1 MEQMLQHMD
10 NVISIEKDGIQL
22 GAIVRSTYH
31 NDGIGFFSDDND
43 GLQLGYM
50 NRPDNYII
58 APHTHNK
65 IKREVFFTEEIL
77 FIRSGMVRV
86 DFYDDNQIYIESHI
100 IRGGD
105 IVILKAGGHGFKV
118 LERADIFEVKQGPY
132 LGAQDK
138 VRFEPINDELVVVK

>member
-1 MEQMLQHMD
+1 ME
-10 NVISIEKDGIQL
+10 NVIRIEHKGIEL
-22 GAIVRSTYH
+22 GAIVQSTYH
-31 NDGIGFFSDDND
+31 NSGIGFFSNDDD

-50 NRPDNYII
+50 NRPDNYVI

-65 IKREVFFTEEIL
+65 VKREVFFTEEIL

-86 DFYDDNQIYIESHI
+86 DFYDDNQQYVESHI
-100 IRGGD
+100 VRGGD

-138 VRFEPINDELVVVK
+138 VRFEPIADEKAVIK

>member
-1 MEQMLQHMD
+1 MD
-10 NVISIEKDGIQL
+10 NVIKIENNGVKL

-31 NDGIGFFSDDND
+31 NSGIGFFSNDND

-50 NRPDNYII
+50 NRPDNYVI

-65 IKREVFFTEEIL
+65 IKREVFYTEEIL

-86 DFYDDNQIYIESHI
+86 DFYDDNQQYIESHI
-100 IRGGD
+100 ARGGD

-132 LGAQDK
+132 LGSLDK
-138 VRFEPINDELVVVK
+138 VRFEPISDESVIMKDQI

>member
-1 MEQMLQHMD
+1 MD
-10 NVISIEKDGIQL
+10 NVIKIENNGVEL

-31 NDGIGFFSDDND
+31 NSGIGFFSNDND

-50 NRPDNYII
+50 NRPDNYVI

-86 DFYDDNQIYIESHI
+86 DFYDDNQQYIESHI
-100 IRGGD
+100 ARGGD
-105 IVILKAGGHGFKV
+105 IVILKAGGHGFKII
-118 LERADIFEVKQGPY
+118 ERADIFEVKQGPY

-138 VRFEPINDELVVVK
+138 VRFEPIADDMAVVKE

>member
-1 MEQMLQHMD
+1 MD
-10 NVISIEKDGIQL
+10 NVIKIEHNGVNL

-31 NDGIGFFSDDND
+31 NSGIGFFSDDND

-50 NRPDNYII
+50 NRPDNYVI

-86 DFYDDNQIYIESHI
+86 DFYDEEQQYIESHI
-100 IRGGD
+100 VHSGD
-105 IVILKAGGHGFKV
+105 IVILKAGGHGFKI

-138 VRFEPINDELVVVK
+138 VRFEPIADELVNLK

>member
-1 MEQMLQHMD
+1 MD
-10 NVISIEKDGIQL
+10 NVIRIECNGVAL

-31 NDGIGFFSDDND
+31 SSGIGFFSNDQD

-50 NRPDNYII
+50 NRPDGYVI

-86 DFYDDNQIYIESHI
+86 DFYDDNQQYIESHI
-100 IRGGD
+100 VRGGD

-118 LERADIFEVKQGPY
+118 IERADIFEVKQGPY

-138 VRFEPINDELVVVK
+138 VRFEPIADENANIKD

>member
-1 MEQMLQHMD
+1 MD
-10 NVISIEKDGIQL
+10 NVIKIENEGLEL

-31 NDGIGFFSDDND
+31 NNGIGFFSEDTD

-50 NRPDNYII
+50 NRPDNYVIV
-58 APHTHNK
+58 PHTHNK

-86 DFYDDNQIYIESHI
+86 DFYDDKQQYVESHI
-100 IRGGD
+100 VRSGD

-132 LGAQDK
+132 LGNLDK
-138 VRFEPINDELVVVK
+138 VRFEPIADDNAIIKD

>member
-1 MEQMLQHMD
+1 ME
-10 NVISIEKDGIQL
+10 NVTRIKSNNVEL

-31 NDGIGFFSDDND
+31 NSGIGFFSNETD

-50 NRPDNYII
+50 NRPDDYVI

-65 IKREVFFTEEIL
+65 IKREVFITEEIL

-86 DFYDDNQIYIESHI
+86 DFYDDNQKYIESHI
-100 IRGGD
+100 VHGGD
-105 IVILKAGGHGFKV
+105 IVILKAGGHGLKI

-132 LGAQDK
+132 LGLQDK
-138 VRFEPINDELVVVK
+138 VRFEPIEDEQTIVID

>member
-1 MEQMLQHMD
+1 MD
-10 NVISIEKDGIQL
+10 NVIKIKSNGMDL

-31 NDGIGFFSDDND
+31 NSGIGFFSSDND

-65 IKREVFFTEEIL
+65 IKREVYYTEEIL

-86 DFYDDNQIYIESHI
+86 DFYDDNQQYIESHI
-100 IRGGD
+100 ARGGD

-138 VRFEPINDELVVVK
+138 VRFEPIADEDAVIND

>member
-1 MEQMLQHMD
+1 MD
-10 NVISIEKDGIQL
+10 NNIITVSHNGVEL

-31 NDGIGFFSDDND
+31 NNGIGFFSKDND

-50 NRPDNYII
+50 NRPDDYVIV
-58 APHTHNK
+58 PHTHNK
-65 IKREVFFTEEIL
+65 VKREVFFTEEIL

-86 DFYDDNQIYIESHI
+86 DFYDDNQTYIESYI
-100 IRGGD
+100 ARGGD

-118 LERADIFEVKQGPY
+118 IERADIFEVKQGPY

-138 VRFEPINDELVVVK
+138 VRFDPIDDDKVNMK

>member
-1 MEQMLQHMD
+1 MD
-10 NVISIEKDGIQL
+10 NVITIEKDGAQL
-22 GAIVRSTYH
+22 GAIVCSTYH
-31 NDGIGFFSDDND
+31 NNGIGFFSNDND

-86 DFYDDNQIYIESHI
+86 DFYDDRQQYVESHI
-100 IRGGD
+100 VRGGD

-138 VRFEPINDELVVVK
+138 VRFEPIADDQAVII

>member
-1 MEQMLQHMD
+1 MD
-10 NVISIEKDGIQL
+10 NVIRIKSNGIEL

-31 NDGIGFFSDDND
+31 SNGIGFFSEDND

-50 NRPDNYII
+50 NRPDDYII

-86 DFYDDNQIYIESHI
+86 DFYDDDQNYIESHI
-100 IRGGD
+100 ARGGD
-105 IVILKAGGHGFKV
+105 IVILKAGGHGFKII
-118 LERADIFEVKQGPY
+118 ERADIFEVKQGPY

-138 VRFEPINDELVVVK
+138 VRFEPISDDMAITKQ

>member
-1 MEQMLQHMD
+1 MENIVKVQHQG
-10 NVISIEKDGIQL
+10 IELGSIVK
-22 GAIVRSTYH
+22 STYH
-31 NDGIGFFSDDND
+31 SIGIGFFSNDND

-50 NRPDNYII
+50 NRPDDYII

-86 DFYDDNQIYIESHI
+86 DFYDDNQQYIESHI
-100 IRGGD
+100 ARGGD
-105 IVILKAGGHGFKV
+105 IVILKGGGHGFKI

-132 LGAQDK
+132 LGAKDK
-138 VRFEPINDELVVVK
+138 VRFEPISDENAIIKETI

>member
-1 MEQMLQHMD
+1 MD
-10 NVISIEKDGIQL
+10 NVIRIECNGVEL

-31 NDGIGFFSDDND
+31 SSGIGFFSNDQD

-50 NRPDNYII
+50 NRPDGYVIS
-58 APHTHNK
+58 PHTHNK

-86 DFYDDNQIYIESHI
+86 DFYDDNQQYIESYI
-100 IRGGD
+100 VRGGD
-105 IVILKAGGHGFKV
+105 IVILKGGGHGFKV
-118 LERADIFEVKQGPY
+118 IERADIFEVKQGPY

-138 VRFEPINDELVVVK
+138 VRFEPIADENAIVKD

>member
-1 MEQMLQHMD
+1 MD
-10 NVISIEKDGIQL
+10 NVIKIEHNGVELGSIVQ
-22 GAIVRSTYH
+22 STYH
-31 NDGIGFFSDDND
+31 NSGIGFFSNDND

-50 NRPDNYII
+50 NRPDGHVI

-77 FIRSGMVRV
+77 FVRSGMVRV
-86 DFYDDNQIYIESHI
+86 DFYDENQQYIESHI
-100 IRGGD
+100 VRSGD

-118 LERADIFEVKQGPY
+118 IERADIFEVKQGPY

-138 VRFEPINDELVVVK
+138 VRFEPISDDFVLLK

>member
-1 MEQMLQHMD
+1 ME
-10 NVISIEKDGIQL
+10 NVIKVEHNGVEL

-31 NDGIGFFSDDND
+31 SSGIGFFSADND

-50 NRPDNYII
+50 NRPDDYVI

-65 IKREVFFTEEIL
+65 IKREVYFTEEIL

-86 DFYDDNQIYIESHI
+86 DFYDENQKYVESYIVRS
-100 IRGGD
+100 GD

-118 LERADIFEVKQGPY
+118 IERADIFEVKQGPY
-132 LGAQDK
+132 LGTQDK
-138 VRFEPINDELVVVK
+138 IRFEPIDDSIAVVKE